1 MLKSNRNG
9 GGWFET
15 CYVFVDSIVLT
26 IGLLLIFT
34 DGGVCAFHFVEIFR
48 LVEITSF
55 GNKIKLKFDFRVTM
69 MEAVWSRG
77 GRIIKIGH
85 KCMTC
90 KPVF

>member
-1 MLKSNRNG
+1 MVVAGLKLVTFL
-9 GGWFET
+9 W
-15 CYVFVDSIVLT
+15 I
-26 IGLLLIFT
+26 LLLIFT
-34 DGGVCAFHFVEIFR
+34 DGGVCAFH

-69 MEAVWSRG
+69 MEEVWSRG